1 MVKMPCRSNMSDLI
15 NINKGKKMQEIIKQ
29 KVKIIKRLLVLN
41 KELQNLTRY
50 Y

>member
-1 MVKMPCRSNMSDLI
+1 
-15 NINKGKKMQEIIKQ
+15 MQEIIKQ

>member
-1 MVKMPCRSNMSDLI
+1 
-15 NINKGKKMQEIIKQ
+15 MQEITKQ
-29 KVKIIKRLLVLN
+29 KVEIIKRLLVLN

>member
-1 MVKMPCRSNMSDLI
+1 MK
-15 NINKGKKMQEIIKQ
+15 EITKQ
-29 KVKIIKRLLVLN
+29 KVEIIKRLLVLN

>member
-1 MVKMPCRSNMSDLI
+1 MACRSNMSDL
-15 NINKGKKMQEIIKQ
+15 NKLNKRIEMQEIIKQ

-41 KELQNLTRY
+41 KELQALTRY

>member
-1 MVKMPCRSNMSDLI
+1 M
-15 NINKGKKMQEIIKQ
+15 NKEILKQ
-29 KVKIIKRLLVLN
+29 KVEIIKRLLVLN

>member
-1 MVKMPCRSNMSDLI
+1 M
-15 NINKGKKMQEIIKQ
+15 NKEIIKQ

>member
-1 MVKMPCRSNMSDLI
+1 MACRSNMSDLI
-15 NINKGKKMQEIIKQ
+15 NINKGKKMQEILKQ

>member
-1 MVKMPCRSNMSDLI
+1 M
-15 NINKGKKMQEIIKQ
+15 NKEILKQ

>member
-1 MVKMPCRSNMSDLI
+1 
-15 NINKGKKMQEIIKQ
+15 MQEIIKQ

-41 KELQNLTRY
+41 KELQDLTRY

>member
-1 MVKMPCRSNMSDLI
+1 MSCRSNMSDLI

>member
-1 MVKMPCRSNMSDLI
+1 M
-15 NINKGKKMQEIIKQ
+15 NKEILKQ
-29 KVKIIKRLLVLN
+29 KIEIIKRLLILN

>member
-1 MVKMPCRSNMSDLI
+1 MPCRSNMSDMNKL
-15 NINKGKKMQEIIKQ
+15 NKGLEMQEILKQ
-29 KVKIIKRLLVLN
+29 KVKIIKRLLALN

>member
-1 MVKMPCRSNMSDLI
+1 
-15 NINKGKKMQEIIKQ
+15 MQEIIKQ
-29 KVKIIKRLLVLN
+29 KVEIIKRLLVLN